1 MAYHQS
7 KLVPLKAKG
16 NIWYVQV
23 TKPVGLQNGSNK
35 QVRRSTGTTDR
46 KEAERRQHRIADE
59 IYRDFDE
66 QLDRLK
72 PQPALKFVYD
82 MSPPDPLHAFR
93 PKPVVPKVDPALLIS
108 RIRPQYIEGRPWN
121 KIKTMN
127 GADTHIKEFV
137 SVVGDME
144 VGAITKKHA
153 YDYAKF
159 LSEQGRGNSTIRTRV
174 SSVGGMLTWC
184 EQQGH
189 LETSPIVNLKLKHYG
204 AATEH
209 YKPLDHDELVKLFK
223 QPTTP
228 RERLILS
235 ILATTGMRLDEVA
248 LLRWD
253 QVKKKGELVYLDL
266 TDDVIVKNE
275 GSKRMVPLHS
285 GLIIPE
291 RGVGNM
297 FNYPRDRDG
306 KATNEASK
314 ACMPWIRA
322 AIGNDP
328 LKVVHSLR
336 GTFKDLL
343 RDLDISKELN
353 DFITGHSS
361 GDSAGD
367 YGKGPSLA
375 IRSSAIDQIDI
386 AFLNQPD
393 GV

>member
-1 MAYHQS
+1 MDYHQS
-7 KLVPLKAKG
+7 KLVQLKAKG

-23 TKPVGLQNGSNK
+23 TKPPELQNGSSK
-35 QVRRSTGTTDR
+35 QVRRSASTTDR

-59 IYRDFDE
+59 IYRGFDE

-72 PQPALKFVYD
+72 PQPTLKFVYD

-93 PKPVVPKVDPALLIS
+93 PKPVVPKVDPSMLIS

-121 KIKTMN
+121 RIKTKN
-127 GADTHIKEFV
+127 GANNHIKEFA
-137 SVVGDME
+137 SVVGDIE
-144 VGAITKKHA
+144 VSAITKKHA
-153 YDYAKF
+153 YDYARY
-159 LSEQGRGNSTIRTRV
+159 LDAQGRGNSTIKTRV

-189 LETSPIVNLKLKHYG
+189 LANSPLVNLKLKHYG
-204 AATEH
+204 TATEH
-209 YKPLDHDELVKLFK
+209 YKPLNYDELVKLFE
-223 QPTTP
+223 QPMEP

-248 LLRWD
+248 LLKWE
-253 QVKKKGELVYLDL
+253 QMKTKAGVVYLDL
-266 TDDVIVKNE
+266 TDDAIVKTE

-285 GLIIPE
+285 GLAMPK
-291 RGVGNM
+291 RHTGVM
-297 FNYPRDRDG
+297 FGYPRDRDG

-314 ACMPWIRA
+314 ACMPFIRA
-322 AIGNDP
+322 AAGPDP

-336 GTFKDLL
+336 GNFKDFL

-386 AFLNQPD
+386 GFLNQPA
-393 GV
+393 

>member
-1 MAYHQS
+1 MNYHAS
-7 KLVPLKAKG
+7 KLVQLKAKG
-16 NIWYVQV
+16 NKWYVQV
-23 TKPVGLQNGSNK
+23 TKPVGLQNGTNK
-35 QVRRSTGTTDR
+35 QARRSAGTTDR

-59 IYRDFDE
+59 IYREFDE
-66 QLDRLK
+66 QIDRLK
-72 PQPALKFVYD
+72 PQPAIKFVYD
-82 MSPPDPLHAFR
+82 LTPPDPLHAFR
-93 PKPVVPKVDPALLIS
+93 PKPVIPKVNPAMLIS
-108 RIRPQYIEGRPWN
+108 RIRPQYVEGRPWK
-121 KIKTMN
+121 KIKTKN
-127 GADTHIKEFV
+127 GVDTHIKEFV
-137 SVVGDME
+137 SVVGDIE

-159 LSEQGRGNSTIRTRV
+159 LSEQGRGNSTIKTRI

-189 LETSPIVNLKLKHYG
+189 IETSPIVNLRLKHYG
-204 AATEH
+204 TATEH
-209 YKPLDHDELVKLFK
+209 YKPLEHDELVKLFK
-223 QPTTP
+223 QPMKP

-253 QVKKKGELVYLDL
+253 QVKTKDDIVYLDL
-266 TDDVIVKNE
+266 TDDAVVKND

-285 GLIIPE
+285 GLIMPE
-291 RGVGNM
+291 RGTGDM
-297 FNYPRDRDG
+297 FGYLRDRDG

-314 ACMPWIRA
+314 SCMPWVRA
-322 AIGNDP
+322 AGINDP

-336 GTFKDLL
+336 GNFKDFL

-353 DFITGHSS
+353 DFITGHSF

-375 IRSSAIDQIDI
+375 TRSAAIDQIEI
-386 AFLNQPD
+386 GFLNQPASA
-393 GV
+393 